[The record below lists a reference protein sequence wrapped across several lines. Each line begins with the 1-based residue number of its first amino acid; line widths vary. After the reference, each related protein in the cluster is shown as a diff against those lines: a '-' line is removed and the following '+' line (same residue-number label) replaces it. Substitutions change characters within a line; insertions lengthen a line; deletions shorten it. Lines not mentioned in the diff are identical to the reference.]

1 MRLTTL
7 HGPREASEA
16 PRGSPWVD
24 FLGTELLIALARSY
38 SRSVGGATTYSNMVL
53 GGQAAMVAVVAF
65 GIGVG
70 IGLEWGPFSSRR
82 SPPTPYSAAPPGG
95 VDADWPAMAW
105 SKTVAPT
112 PPNAPGA
119 SAAAPDAALP
129 EATPMVRNPVN
140 R

>member
-1 MRLTTL
+1 
-7 HGPREASEA
+7 
-16 PRGSPWVD
+16 
-24 FLGTELLIALARSY
+24 
-38 SRSVGGATTYSNMVL
+38 
-53 GGQAAMVAVVAF
+53 MVAVVAF
-65 GIGVG
+65 VIGVG
-70 IGLEWGPFSSRR
+70 IGLEWGPFSSGRNR
-82 SPPTPYSAAPPGG
+82 PTPYSVTRPGD
-95 VDADWPAMAW
+95 VDADWPTIAW